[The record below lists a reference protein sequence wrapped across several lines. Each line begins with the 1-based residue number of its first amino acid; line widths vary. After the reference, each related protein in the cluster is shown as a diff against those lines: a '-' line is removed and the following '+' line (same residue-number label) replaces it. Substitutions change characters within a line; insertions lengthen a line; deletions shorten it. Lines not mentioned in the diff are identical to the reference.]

1 MTRRSLP
8 FDARRAVHRLLF
20 PGLLLAI
27 TSGAAPAQGT
37 TAAARGTMSPTSTDL
52 SKLDPSMG
60 LVRDPAI
67 AAIFPE
73 ISPARLR
80 RIDSMLVSFGT
91 RQTNSDTLSNTRGIG
106 AARRWLHAELSQ
118 YAKDC
123 NGCLRIEYN
132 QRMAEGPRIPTPVNV
147 VSVLAWLPGR
157 DTSRVIV
164 VGGHYDSCLC
174 SQPNGGMTNA
184 IDDAPGADDDGSG
197 TAAVIEMARV
207 FSRRYPRGLEAT
219 IIFAAFAG
227 EEQGTIGSMHLAE
240 RLHAE
245 NKTVIAA
252 ITNDI
257 IGNVVADDGRT
268 DSTTVRVFSP
278 DPDNGASRELARYAW
293 ASSVVY
299 MPLNQFKVLPVFRL
313 DRIGRGGDHRPFVEL
328 GDPGIRFTEL
338 LENYKRQHLPTDVLE
353 HVNFGYVANVTRVN
367 TALIAALAQAPMQPR
382 LGQRGVQ
389 RDLASGGS
397 KFRLTWPRVTGAA
410 SYEVLVRRTFAP
422 TWEVVIPVSDTTM
435 LLDYQVDDMYVGL
448 RSVGAN
454 GHRSLPSVSPAAP
467 NPAGRQGGRGAGG
480 GGGDGAGG
488 GRAGRGGGAAP
499 PTAVPPGSAPPPV
512 GVPVTPPP
520 AAR

>member
-1 MTRRSLP
+1 MTRLFLSH
-8 FDARRAVHRLLF
+8 DARRAVRCLPLI
-20 PGLLLAI
+20 GAMLAI
-27 TSGAAPAQGT
+27 APS
-37 TAAARGTMSPTSTDL
+37 TAAAQAGPPLRGTMSPTSTSL
-52 SKLDPSMG
+52 ANLDPAMG

-67 AAIFPE
+67 SAMYPE
-73 ISPARLR
+73 ISAARLR

-91 RQTNSDTLSNTRGIG
+91 RQTNSDTLSSTRGIG
-106 AARRWLHAELSQ
+106 AARRWIHAELSQ
-118 YAKDC
+118 YARDC

-132 QRMAEGPRIPTPVNV
+132 QRMAEGDRIPTPVNV

-174 SQPNGGMTNA
+174 SVPNGGMTNST
-184 IDDAPGADDDGSG
+184 DDAPGADDDGSG
-197 TAAVIEMARV
+197 TAAVIELARV
-207 FSRRYPRGLEAT
+207 FSRRYPRGLDAT
-219 IIFAAFAG
+219 VVFAAFAG
-227 EEQGTIGSMHLAE
+227 EEQGTIGSRHLAE

-245 NKTVIAA
+245 NRTVVAA

-293 ASSVVY
+293 AASVVY
-299 MPLNQFKVLPVFRL
+299 MPASQFKVLPVFRL

-353 HVNFGYVANVTRVN
+353 HVNFGYVANVARVN
-367 TALIAALAQAPMQPR
+367 AALVASLAQAPVQPR
-382 LGQRGVQ
+382 FGQRGVQ
-389 RDLASGGS
+389 RDQASGGS
-397 KFRLTWPRVTGAA
+397 KFRLTWPRVSGAV
-410 SYEVLVRRTFAP
+410 SYDVLVRRTFAP

-448 RSVGAN
+448 RAVGAN
-454 GHRSLPSVSPAAP
+454 GHRSMPAVYPAP
-467 NPAGRQGGRGAGG
+467 PGGGGRQGGRQGGQGAGG
-480 GGGDGAGG
+480 AVDAGRG
-488 GRAGRGGGAAP
+488 GRGGGA
-499 PTAVPPGSAPPPV
+499 PPPATNP
-512 GVPVTPPP
+512 PVTPPP
-520 AAR
+520 GPR

>member
-1 MTRRSLP
+1 MTRRSLRLCAP
-8 FDARRAVHRLLF
+8 RAVRCLPLL
-20 PGLLLAI
+20 GALLVLAPRTTI
-27 TSGAAPAQGT
+27 AQAASSQP
-37 TAAARGTMSPTSTDL
+37 RVTMSPTSTNL
-52 SKLDPSMG
+52 AGLDPAVG

-67 AAIFPE
+67 AAMLPE
-73 ISPARLR
+73 ISAARLR

-91 RQTNSDTLSNTRGIG
+91 RQTNSDTLSSTRGIG
-106 AARRWLHAELSQ
+106 AARRWIHAELSQ

-132 QRMAEGPRIPTPVNV
+132 QRMAEGSRIPVPVNV

-157 DTSRVIV
+157 DTNRVIV

-174 SQPNGGMTNA
+174 SVPDGGMTNA

-197 TAAVIEMARV
+197 TAAVIELARV
-207 FSRRYPRGLEAT
+207 FSRRYPRGLDAT
-219 IIFAAFAG
+219 VIFAAFAG

-245 NKTVIAA
+245 NRTVVAA

-293 ASSVVY
+293 AASVVY
-299 MPLNQFKVLPVFRL
+299 MPASQFKVLPVFRL
-313 DRIGRGGDHRPFVEL
+313 DRIGRGGDHRPFVAL

-353 HVNFGYVANVTRVN
+353 HVNFGYVANVARVN
-367 TALIAALAQAPMQPR
+367 AALLASLGQAPIQPR
-382 LGQRGVQ
+382 FGQRGVQ
-389 RDLASGGS
+389 RDQASGGS
-397 KFRLTWPRVTGAA
+397 KFRLTWPRVPAAA

-422 TWEVVIPVSDTTM
+422 TWEVVLPVSDTTM

-454 GHRSLPSVSPAAP
+454 GHRSMPAVYPAP
-467 NPAGRQGGRGAGG
+467 ENPAGRQGGRGTGGEAG
-480 GGGDGAGG
+480 GAGG
-488 GRAGRGGGAAP
+488 RGARGGGA
-499 PTAVPPGSAPPPV
+499 PPPAAAP
-512 GVPVTPPP
+512 PVTPPP

>member
-1 MTRRSLP
+1 
-8 FDARRAVHRLLF
+8 
-20 PGLLLAI
+20 
-27 TSGAAPAQGT
+27 
-37 TAAARGTMSPTSTDL
+37 MSPTSTNL
-52 SKLDPSMG
+52 ANLDPAMG

-67 AAIFPE
+67 AAMLTD

-106 AARRWLHAELSQ
+106 AARRWIHAELTQ

-132 QRMAEGPRIPTPVNV
+132 QKMAEGARIPTPVNV

-157 DTSRVIV
+157 DTTRVIV

-174 SQPNGGMTNA
+174 SVPNGGMTNA
-184 IDDAPGADDDGSG
+184 VEDAPGADDDGSG
-197 TAAVIEMARV
+197 TSAVIEMARV
-207 FSRRYPRGLEAT
+207 FSRRYPRGFET
-219 IIFAAFAG
+219 TVIFAAFAG
-227 EEQGTIGSMHLAE
+227 EEQGTIGSLHLAE

-245 NKTVIAA
+245 NKTVVGA

-293 ASSVVY
+293 AASAVY
-299 MPLNQFKVLPVFRL
+299 MPANQFKVLPVFRL
-313 DRIGRGGDHRPFVEL
+313 DRIGRGGDHRPFVEM

-353 HVNFGYVANVTRVN
+353 HVNFGYVANVARVN
-367 TALIAALAQAPMQPR
+367 AALIASLAQAPTQPR
-382 LGQRGVQ
+382 FGQRGVQ
-389 RDLASGGS
+389 RDQASGGS
-397 KFRLTWPRVTGAA
+397 KFRLTWPSVGGAA

-448 RSVGAN
+448 RTVSAN
-454 GHRSLPSVSPAAP
+454 GHRSMPAV
-467 NPAGRQGGRGAGG
+467 NPAPPGAGRGGGRQGGQGAGAGG
-480 GGGDGAGG
+480 GGGAGRG
-488 GRAGRGGGAAP
+488 GRGGGA
-499 PTAVPPGSAPPPV
+499 PPPASTP
-512 GVPVTPPP
+512 PVTPPP
-520 AAR
+520 SSR

>member
-1 MTRRSLP
+1 MTRSFPL
-8 FDARRAVHRLLF
+8 DARRAVRCLPLL
-20 PGLLLAI
+20 GALLAL
-27 TSGAAPAQGT
+27 APRTGIAQDR
-37 TAAARGTMSPTSTDL
+37 AQPRGTMSPTSTNL
-52 SKLDPSMG
+52 AGLDPAMG
-60 LVRDPAI
+60 LIRDPAI
-67 AAIFPE
+67 AAVLPE

-91 RQTNSDTLSNTRGIG
+91 RQTNSDTLSPTRGIG
-106 AARRWLHAELSQ
+106 AARRWIHAELSQ

-123 NGCLRIEYN
+123 NGCLRVEYN
-132 QRMAEGPRIPTPVNV
+132 QRMAEGSRIPTPVNV

-157 DTSRVIV
+157 DTNRVIV

-174 SQPNGGMTNA
+174 SVPDGGMTNA

-207 FSRRYPRGLEAT
+207 FSRRYPRGLDAT
-219 IIFAAFAG
+219 VIFAAFAG
-227 EEQGTIGSMHLAE
+227 EEQGTIGSLHLAE

-245 NKTVIAA
+245 NRTVVGA

-293 ASSVVY
+293 AASVVY
-299 MPLNQFKVLPVFRL
+299 MPANRFKVLPVFRL

-353 HVNFGYVANVTRVN
+353 HVNFGYVANVARVN
-367 TALIAALAQAPMQPR
+367 TALIASLGQAPVQPR
-382 LGQRGVQ
+382 FGQRGVQ
-389 RDLASGGS
+389 RDQASGGS
-397 KFRLTWPRVTGAA
+397 RFRLTWPRVENAA

-454 GHRSLPSVSPAAP
+454 GHRSMPAVYPAP
-467 NPAGRQGGRGAGG
+467 PRAQGAGRQGGRGAGTPAT
-480 GGGDGAGG
+480 D
-488 GRAGRGGGAAP
+488 GRGGSGAP
-499 PTAVPPGSAPPPV
+499 SPAVTP
-512 GVPVTPPP
+512 PVTPPP
-520 AAR
+520 AVR